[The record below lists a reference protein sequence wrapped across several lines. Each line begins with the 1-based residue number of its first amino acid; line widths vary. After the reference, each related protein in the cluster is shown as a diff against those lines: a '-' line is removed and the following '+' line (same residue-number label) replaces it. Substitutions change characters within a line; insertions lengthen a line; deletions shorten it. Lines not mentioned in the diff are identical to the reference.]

1 MKRLL
6 VVLVLAAAVV
16 SALPASAS
24 TFLAMD
30 QGELVRASQAV
41 VVGEVIQVRAFWND
55 DATAIVTE
63 AQVRVDETLVGEAP
77 PFVTVRTFGGTVG
90 RLRIEALGFPTF
102 HTGERLVLYLEELDG
117 PARVVGYQQG
127 EYRITVRHS
136 DGVEIAV
143 PAVDH
148 GAHLVHL
155 DGRAAARPRALP
167 LSTLKDQIRTAAGER
182 PAADLRDVR

>member
-6 VVLVLAAAVV
+6 VVLVLVAAAV

-24 TFLAMD
+24 TFLAMG
-30 QGELVRASQAV
+30 QEELVASSQAV
-41 VVGEVIQVRAFWND
+41 VVGEVLQVRAFWND
-55 DATAIVTE
+55 DATAIVSE
-63 AQVRVDETLVGEAP
+63 AQVRVDETLFGEAP
-77 PFVTVRTFGGTVG
+77 SIVTVRTFGGTVG

-102 HTGERLVLYLEELDG
+102 HTGERLVLYLEDLEG

-127 EYRITVRHS
+127 EYRVTVRN
-136 DGVEIAV
+136 DGVEMAV

-167 LSTLKDQIRTAAGER
+167 LSDLKTQILQAAER
-182 PAADLRDVR
+182 PNAGVRNQR

>member
-30 QGELVRASQAV
+30 QDELVAASHAV
-41 VVGEVIQVRAFWND
+41 VIGEVLQVRAFWNE
-55 DATAIVTE
+55 DATAILSE
-63 AQVRVDETLVGEAP
+63 ALVRVDETLVGEAP
-77 PFVTVRTFGGTVG
+77 RMVTVRTFGGTVG

-102 HTGERLVLYLEELDG
+102 HTGENLVLYLEDVDG
-117 PARVVGYQQG
+117 PAQVVGYQQG
-127 EYRITVRHS
+127 EYRINVRA
-136 DGVEIAV
+136 DGTAFAV
-143 PAVDH
+143 PVVDH

-167 LSTLKDQIRTAAGER
+167 LATLKQQIREAAVRER
-182 PAADLRDVR
+182 ADLREVR

>member
-6 VVLVLAAAVV
+6 VVLVLVAAAV

-24 TFLAMD
+24 TFLAMGQD
-30 QGELVRASQAV
+30 DLVASSQAV
-41 VVGEVIQVRAFWND
+41 VVGEVLQVRAFWND
-55 DATAIVTE
+55 DATAIVSE
-63 AQVRVDETLVGEAP
+63 AQVRVDETVVGEAP
-77 PFVTVRTFGGTVG
+77 PIVTVRTFGGTVG

-102 HTGERLVLYLEELDG
+102 HTGERLVLYLEDLEG

-127 EYRITVRHS
+127 EYRVVTRHS
-136 DGVEIAV
+136 DGTEIAV

-167 LSTLKDQIRTAAGER
+167 LSDLKTQILQAAER
-182 PAADLRDVR
+182 PNAGVRNER

>member
-6 VVLVLAAAVV
+6 VVLVLAAAAM

-24 TFLAMD
+24 TFVAMG
-30 QGELVRASQAV
+30 QEELVAASQAV
-41 VVGEVIQVRAFWND
+41 VVGEVLQVRAFWND
-55 DATAIVTE
+55 DATAIVSE

-77 PFVTVRTFGGTVG
+77 SIVTVRTFGGTVG

-102 HTGERLVLYLEELDG
+102 HTGERLVLFLEDIEG

-136 DGVEIAV
+136 DGAEIAV

-167 LSTLKDQIRTAAGER
+167 LATLKDQIRQAADR
-182 PAADLRDVR
+182 SPADLRDVR

>member
-6 VVLVLAAAVV
+6 VVLVLFAAAV

-30 QGELVRASQAV
+30 QEELVASSQAV
-41 VVGEVIQVRAFWND
+41 VVGEVLQVRAFWND
-55 DATAIVTE
+55 DATAIVSE
-63 AQVRVDETLVGEAP
+63 AQIRVDETLVGEAP
-77 PFVTVRTFGGTVG
+77 PIVTVRTFGGTVG

-102 HTGERLVLYLEELDG
+102 HTGERLVLYLADLEG
-117 PARVVGYQQG
+117 PAEVVGYQQG
-127 EYRITVRHS
+127 EYRITARRG

-167 LSTLKDQIRTAAGER
+167 LSDLKTQILQAAER
-182 PAADLRDVR
+182 PDAGVRNER

>member
-6 VVLVLAAAVV
+6 VVLVLAAAAM

-24 TFLAMD
+24 TFVAMG
-30 QGELVRASQAV
+30 QEELVAASQAV
-41 VVGEVIQVRAFWND
+41 VVGEVLQVRAFWND
-55 DATAIVTE
+55 DATAIVSE
-63 AQVRVDETLVGEAP
+63 ALVRVDETLVGEAP
-77 PFVTVRTFGGTVG
+77 SIVTVRTFGGTVG

-102 HTGERLVLYLEELDG
+102 HTGERLVLFLEDLEG

-136 DGVEIAV
+136 DGTEIAV

-167 LSTLKDQIRTAAGER
+167 LATLKDQIRHAADR
-182 PAADLRDVR
+182 SPADLRDVR

>member
-6 VVLVLAAAVV
+6 VVLVLAAAAMA
-16 SALPASAS
+16 ALPASAS

-30 QGELVRASQAV
+30 QGELVASSQAV
-41 VVGEVIQVRAFWND
+41 VVGEVLQVRAFWND
-55 DATAIVTE
+55 DATAIVSE

-77 PFVTVRTFGGTVG
+77 SIVTVRTFGGTVG

-102 HTGERLVLYLEELDG
+102 HTGERLVLYLGNVEGTAE
-117 PARVVGYQQG
+117 VVGYQQG
-127 EYRITVRHS
+127 EYRVAVRN
-136 DGVEIAV
+136 GVEMAV

-155 DGRAAARPRALP
+155 DGRAAPRPRALA
-167 LSTLKDQIRTAAGER
+167 LSTLNDQIRQAAEQR
-182 PAADLRDVR
+182 PAAELRDVR

>member
-6 VVLVLAAAVV
+6 VVLVLFAAAV

-30 QGELVRASQAV
+30 QEALVASSQAV
-41 VVGEVIQVRAFWND
+41 VVGEVLQVRAFWND
-55 DATAIVTE
+55 DATAIVSE

-77 PFVTVRTFGGTVG
+77 PIVTVRTFGGTVG
-90 RLRIEALGFPTF
+90 RLRIDALGFPSF
-102 HTGERLVLYLEELDG
+102 HTGERLVLYLADLEG
-117 PARVVGYQQG
+117 PAQVVGYQQG
-127 EYRITVRHS
+127 EYRVIVRRS

-148 GAHLVHL
+148 GAHLVHP

-167 LSTLKDQIRTAAGER
+167 LSDLKNQILHAAER
-182 PAADLRDVR
+182 PRAARRAER